1 MRMNFASINQPGVFE
16 PRPLPSF
23 FFVSPP
29 DPKWPEAEQRAYG
42 VTLLV
47 TTTGKR
53 FEARGTRIRL
63 GRGRECEVQPVA
75 TNDTTVSRVHAELTV
90 GAISD
95 HYELIGF
102 TYGLAARR
110 AVANGPKRLS
120 EQLQE
125 ISKGLNNTDD
135 LSQFNE
141 SALAFHAAVV
151 RAAASPRVRA
161 VLRSTSG
168 FVPGNFFSHIPGAAA
183 IERRGTT
190 AVRRAI
196 TADDGERAAE
206 EYLKMLRRH
215 GEMVIDV
222 LDERRYFDLGSS
234 GTIDE

>member
-1 MRMNFASINQPGVFE
+1 MMGQLVPL
-16 PRPLPSF
+16 PRPGGLAIS
-23 FFVSPP
+23 VT
-29 DPKWPEAEQRAYG
+29 DAAAEYIRQLIFAGRLRG
-42 VTLLV
+42 
-47 TTTGKR
+47 G
-53 FEARGTRIRL
+53 ARVPQDEIAAAL
-63 GRGRECEVQPVA
+63 GC
-75 TNDTTVSRVHAELTV
+75 SRVPVREALIALEREGWVTIRANRGVYVAELTV

-125 ISKGLNNTDD
+125 ISKGLGNTDD
-135 LSQFNE
+135 LSPFNE
-141 SALAFHAAVV
+141 AALAFHAAVV

-183 IERRGTT
+183 VERRGTT
-190 AVRRAI
+190 AIRRAI
-196 TADDGERAAE
+196 TAGDGERAAE

-222 LDERRYFDLGSS
+222 LNERRYFDLGSS
-234 GTIDE
+234 GTLGE